1 MCRVFE
7 NKSTIMLNRTLYLF
21 AFLTSIIISLISYGY
36 IYIKSKKL
44 IKYWGS
50 DFLPEIYQHEYSIDK
65 FFIQLFF
72 TSFFM
77 ILCSLILLV
86 FNFKKKIIVYTI
98 FIFSLLLSGF
108 ILNSLYFVQTDT
120 NLSELGSVDISL

>member
-1 MCRVFE
+1 
-7 NKSTIMLNRTLYLF
+7 MLNRTLYLF
-21 AFLTSIIISLISYGY
+21 AFLTSIIFSLISYGY
-36 IYIKSKKL
+36 IYTKSKKL
-44 IKYWGS
+44 INYWGS
-50 DFLPEIYQHEYSIDK
+50 DFFPEIYQHEYSIDK

-77 ILCSLILLV
+77 VFCSLILLV

-98 FIFSLLLSGF
+98 FIISLLLTGF

>member
-1 MCRVFE
+1 
-7 NKSTIMLNRTLYLF
+7 MLNRKLYLF
-21 AFLTSIIISLISYGY
+21 AFLNSILFSFISYGY
-36 IYIKSKKL
+36 IYFKSENL

-50 DFLPEIYQHEYSIDK
+50 DFIPEIYQHEYSIDK
-65 FFIQLFF
+65 LVIQLFF

-98 FIFSLLLSGF
+98 FIFSLLLLGF
-108 ILNSLYFVQTDT
+108 ILNSLYFIQTDS